1 MPPAAAAAMLQPRGA
16 GCCGQVHIPHVQP
29 ADQAH
34 RVPGHAALKMLPL
47 LMMNMYYT
55 AQHHIARA
63 VGDSKQ
69 QHDGRAVIMC
79 CCKAGQVPV
88 CPGAPEPLPCFNCL
102 VLSCAWSCS
111 GNLLRAVLC
120 HTLVPC
126 KHWVP
131 DFFCCASTAGLRLTK
146 QAGSQLYLFVSCM
159 AVRAVCT
166 LIDCSRAVVQLPET
180 GFRAVFVCLLKYTR
194 GCVVQGYFS
203 CKQLRVPTAVDFM
216 AAVCYIGSLLGK
228 KIMQWANPG
237 LLEDPWQQA
246 TVWWSLHRARGAP
259 VYTTCWPSA
268 CRKGTARAQ
277 HVYA

>member
-47 LMMNMYYT
+47 LMMNMHYT

-111 GNLLRAVLC
+111 GDLLRAVLYRMP
-120 HTLVPC
+120 HISSLQALGPRFFLLC
-126 KHWVP
+126 KHCWIETYK
-131 DFFCCASTAGLRLTK
+131 ASR
-146 QAGSQLYLFVSCM
+146 
-159 AVRAVCT
+159 
-166 LIDCSRAVVQLPET
+166 
-180 GFRAVFVCLLKYTR
+180 
-194 GCVVQGYFS
+194 
-203 CKQLRVPTAVDFM
+203 
-216 AAVCYIGSLLGK
+216 
-228 KIMQWANPG
+228 
-237 LLEDPWQQA
+237 
-246 TVWWSLHRARGAP
+246 
-259 VYTTCWPSA
+259 
-268 CRKGTARAQ
+268 
-277 HVYA
+277 